1 MRPIPLD
8 DVEYKRAEGFELT
21 QAAKTLE
28 FEIFSQSGYPG
39 KRGCLEEYEG
49 YPSIFYVAV
58 YQGSEVVGVV
68 RKILPSALG
77 FTTTHL
83 NLTPE
88 WEEKIKTIT
97 ATERCEEIAT
107 TALRKGFR
115 GRNNFSCVLNL
126 FKMAYEDAVSSGV
139 RYWLAPIE
147 PPVLMHYVTTFHFN
161 FVAMGE
167 AQDYLGAPTI
177 PCVIELCSGIQ
188 HLHSC
193 DSELGQFFTE
203 GLSPPQP

>member
-28 FEIFSQSGYPG
+28 FETFSQSGYPG

-49 YPSIFYVAV
+49 FPCLFYVAV
-58 YQGSEVVGVV
+58 HRESGVVGAI
-68 RKILPSALG
+68 RKILQSPLG
-77 FTTTHL
+77 FTATHL
-83 NLTPE
+83 TLTPS
-88 WEEKIKTIT
+88 WEDEINRIL
-97 ATERCEEIAT
+97 ATEKCEEIAAG
-107 TALRKGFR
+107 ALRKEFR

-126 FKMAYEDAVSSGV
+126 FKMAYQDAVRSSA

-147 PPVLMHYVTTFHFN
+147 PPVLMHYVNTFHFN
-161 FVAMGE
+161 FTAMGE

-177 PCVIELCSGIQ
+177 PCIIELSSGMQ
-188 HLHSC
+188 YLGNC
-193 DSELGQFFTE
+193 DPELGQFFTD
-203 GLSPPQP
+203 GLS